1 MKEPFPGYLKLRKE
15 VVVFVTLKIKEN
27 RKPHIGFQEDRGT
40 EEEEGDKMP
49 GDRKIGVAM
58 DFSKSSKLALQ
69 WAIDNLA
76 DKGDFL
82 YIIHIKSESAD
93 ESRDLLWTTHGS
105 REYLFLSRSTPKIRI
120 TLL

>member
-1 MKEPFPGYLKLRKE
+1 MVVLCHSFCIALIGRSTEGY
-15 VVVFVTLKIKEN
+15 
-27 RKPHIGFQEDRGT
+27 
-40 EEEEGDKMP
+40 KMP

-82 YIIHIKSESAD
+82 YIIHVKSDSAD
-93 ESRDLLWTTHGS
+93 ESRDVLWTTHGS
-105 REYLFLSRSTPKIRI
+105 REYLFLAIDCLEIHALNTHNSSLI
-120 TLL
+120 